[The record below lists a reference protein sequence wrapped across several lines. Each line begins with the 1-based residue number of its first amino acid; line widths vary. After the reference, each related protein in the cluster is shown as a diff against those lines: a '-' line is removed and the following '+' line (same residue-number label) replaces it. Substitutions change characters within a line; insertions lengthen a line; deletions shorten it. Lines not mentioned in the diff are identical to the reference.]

1 MTMRIEASQ
10 SRDATSGQ
18 GEEVPLTIAMVMD
31 TIGTQGNGTSN
42 SALQYAA
49 ELEAQGHTVRM
60 VGIGAPVYRAR
71 IHRIPLITWVASRQ
85 YMSFAQ
91 PSPELFDQAF
101 KGADVVHI
109 YLPFKFGR
117 EALVAARIRHI
128 PVTAAFHLQPE
139 NITYSAGVRYVP
151 GIPRFLYWLF
161 KHWMYKHVTHVHV
174 PTHLGAKLLKEH
186 GYKNELHVIS
196 NGYRP
201 IFFAK
206 SATRAEREAAVLEE
220 NDDYSDL
227 RKQLSVIEEG
237 ENPADV
243 AVRLPQRFRI
253 LASGRLANEKDHLTL
268 IKAVGL
274 SKYNDQIDVL
284 IAGTGPL
291 RNRLRRHAKKT
302 LANPISIDF
311 HANAAMPD
319 FLRSGDLFV
328 HPSIADLESVS
339 VIEAMATGLV
349 PVIADSPLSA
359 AGQFSLCEQSSFP
372 VEDAQALAERIDWW
386 IEHPKER
393 AQWSRTYAEHTLE
406 HYSIQAS
413 VRKFVAMEREAI
425 AERADGP
432 FPGLGLAGL
441 RARFMRRLRG
451 TSD

>member
-1 MTMRIEASQ
+1 MEFMTLDS
-10 SRDATSGQ
+10 
-18 GEEVPLTIAMVMD
+18 EETPLTIAMVMD

-49 ELEAQGHTVRM
+49 ELEAQGHTVRI
-60 VGIGAPVYRAR
+60 VGVGASEYRAR
-71 IHRIPLITWVASRQ
+71 IHHLPLVTWIASKQ

-101 KGADVVHI
+101 KGVDVVHI

-117 EALVAARIRHI
+117 EALKAARFRHI

-161 KHWMYKHVTHVHV
+161 KHWLYKYVTHVHV
-174 PTHLGAKLLKEH
+174 PTHLGAQLLQDH
-186 GYKNELHVIS
+186 GYRNTLHVIS

-201 IFFAK
+201 IFVANK
-206 SATRAEREAAVLEE
+206 LTRAEREAAVLET
-220 NDDYSDL
+220 NDDYSDV
-227 RKQLSVIEEG
+227 RKQLSVIEEN
-237 ENPADV
+237 ENPTDV
-243 AVRLPQRFRI
+243 AVHLPRRFRI

-274 SKYNDQIDVL
+274 SKYNEQIDVL

-291 RNRLRRHAKKT
+291 RRRLKRHAKKL

-311 HANAAMPD
+311 HANAAMPA
-319 FLRSGDLFV
+319 FLKSGDLFV

-349 PVIADSPLSA
+349 PVIADSALSA
-359 AGQFSLCEQSSFP
+359 AGQFALCDESSFP
-372 VEDAQALAERIDWW
+372 VEDAEALAERIDWW
-386 IEHPKER
+386 IEHPVER
-393 AQWSRTYAEHTLE
+393 ARWSRTYATHTLE
-406 HYSIQAS
+406 HYSVTAS

-425 AERADGP
+425 AEEE
-432 FPGLGLAGL
+432 
-441 RARFMRRLRG
+441 
-451 TSD
+451 